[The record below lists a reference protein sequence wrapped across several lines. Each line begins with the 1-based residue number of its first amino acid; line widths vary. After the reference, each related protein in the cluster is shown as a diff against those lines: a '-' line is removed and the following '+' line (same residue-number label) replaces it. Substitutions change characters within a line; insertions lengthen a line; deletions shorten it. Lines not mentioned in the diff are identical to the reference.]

1 MGTGALKGNIG
12 TQWKTLVLST
22 GNGNQDIGYGDFI
35 EEPANSVHFS
45 VKWMD
50 LARIALSKKDA
61 NTNVNLAGAVFGVYK
76 DEACTSLIATMPET
90 DKNGSSYVEFT
101 KTQETVY
108 LKEITAPK
116 GYRLNTSV
124 YNVKLVAG
132 GNTDISVTN
141 TEQKGKIKN
150 P

>member
-1 MGTGALKGNIG
+1 
-12 TQWKTLVLST
+12 
-22 GNGNQDIGYGDFI
+22 
-35 EEPANSVHFS
+35 
-45 VKWMD
+45 
-50 LARIALSKKDA
+50 
-61 NTNVNLAGAVFGVYK
+61 
-76 DEACTSLIATMPET
+76 MPET

-141 TEQKGKIKN
+141 TEQKGKIKI